1 MKKTLAALFLAAMV
15 MATAAHA
22 QPGDHVAVGVGLGWH
37 NYKDP
42 AFSSTNPSIVPEYHF
57 GLTPHAGRE
66 GLSIGLKGGIGYTN
80 VDRSDFIGGFET
92 RSGTLK
98 MIPAMV
104 GFGPSYRTGPVRIG
118 MAVVA
123 GPSFNNF
130 SIDNAARAAYSERTG
145 ATLNSIKVE
154 NSVAVRPDVSLWY
167 KFTDRVGMHSAVS
180 YTVNRPMVRTTVDGV
195 TTSERWNT
203 DRWNYQA
210 GLALGIF

>member
-1 MKKTLAALFLAAMV
+1 MKMTLAALFLPAM

-22 QPGDHVAVGVGLGWH
+22 QPGDHVALGVGLGWH

-57 GLTPHAGRE
+57 GLTPHASRE

-80 VDRSDFIGGFET
+80 VDRNDFIGGFET
-92 RSGTLK
+92 HSGSLK

-104 GFGPSYRTGPVRIG
+104 GFGPSYRSGPVRIG
-118 MAVVA
+118 VAVVA

-130 SIDNAARAAYSERTG
+130 SIDNAARVAYRERTG
-145 ATLNSIKVE
+145 ATLNSVKVE
-154 NSVAVRPDVSLWY
+154 NSVAVRPDMSLWY
-167 KFTDRVGMHSAVS
+167 NFTDRVGLHSSVS

-195 TTSERWNT
+195 TSSERWNT

-210 GLALGIF
+210 GLAYGIF

>member
-1 MKKTLAALFLAAMV
+1 MKKTFAVLVLAAL

-22 QPGDHVAVGVGLGWH
+22 QPGDHVSLGVGLGWH
-37 NYKDP
+37 NYRDP
-42 AFSSTNPSIVPEYHF
+42 SFSSTNPSIVPEYHF
-57 GLTPHAGRE
+57 GLTPHADRQ
-66 GLSIGLKGGIGYTN
+66 GLSFGLKGGIGYTN
-80 VDRSDFIGGFET
+80 VDRNDFIGGFET
-92 RSGTLK
+92 RSGKLQ

-104 GFGPSYRTGPVRIG
+104 GAGPSYRTGPLRIG

-130 SIDNAARAAYSERTG
+130 SIDNAARAAYADRYG

-167 KFTDRVGMHSAVS
+167 NLTNRVGLHSAVS

-195 TTSERWNT
+195 TSSTRWNT